1 MRRTLALAVSGL
13 ALAAFVAPVQ
23 SASAVC
29 MADLSSVGGPS
40 CFNPCYAV
48 FGTYETADRAA
59 KDWLPE
65 HSIYCLH

>member
-13 ALAAFVAPVQ
+13 ALAAFVAPIQ

-29 MADLSSVGGPS
+29 TDLSSVGGPS
-40 CFNPCYAV
+40 CFNPCAAV
-48 FGTYETADRAA
+48 LGTYETADRAS

-65 HSIYCLH
+65 HGMNCML